1 MSTASKAAMTCYFIL
16 AFTLLTIV
24 SIYTAVV
31 FCERENKWKADCA
44 AELLGSLVN
53 ITSAEA
59 KNQCIL
65 DSQGQFYTY
74 GITII
79 SYVLILLH
87 QTLTSRGLG
96 ECFEDRVQKED
107 L

>member
-16 AFTLLTIV
+16 ACTLLTIV

-31 FCERENKWKADCA
+31 FCERENKWKEDCA
-44 AELLGSLVN
+44 AELLSSLVN
-53 ITSAEA
+53 ITSEET

-65 DSQGQFYTY
+65 DCQGQLYTY

-87 QTLTSRGLG
+87 QRLTSRGFG
-96 ECFEDRVQKED
+96 EWCEGRV
-107 L
+107 